1 MRDECDRP
9 GMMCASVTVEGSH
22 DGMSR
27 LHVCV
32 EVRISIG
39 HCDLQWGNGW
49 FDVDS
54 GGICSK
60 EMGGHS
66 CVANGVVSFVRVV
79 VLAFVG
85 RRYSCV

>member
-32 EVRISIG
+32 EVRMFP
-39 HCDLQWGNGW
+39 WGI
-49 FDVDS
+49 V
-54 GGICSK
+54 ICSGVMAGLMLTAGAFAVRK
-60 EMGGHS
+60 WA
-66 CVANGVVSFVRVV
+66 VAP
-79 VLAFVG
+79 VLLMAW
-85 RRYSCV
+85 